1 MKGLIFGLAFIF
13 SLVLVNGY
21 SLAHNDNSK
30 IEKQTIFKVKEL
42 GSDTIFSFN
51 LFTFENPFVI
61 SSAGLVPVMNETPK
75 VCKRQVSVSMNRKAR
90 DCLRCFDNEV
100 SNL

>member
-1 MKGLIFGLAFIF
+1 MKGLIFGLALIF
-13 SLVLVNGY
+13 SVTLVGGY

-30 IEKQTIFKVKEL
+30 SEKQTIFKAKDL
-42 GSDTIFSFN
+42 GSDVTFSFD

-75 VCKRQVSVSMNRKAR
+75 VFQRQVSVSLHRKAR
-90 DCLRCFDNEV
+90 DCLRCFDNKV